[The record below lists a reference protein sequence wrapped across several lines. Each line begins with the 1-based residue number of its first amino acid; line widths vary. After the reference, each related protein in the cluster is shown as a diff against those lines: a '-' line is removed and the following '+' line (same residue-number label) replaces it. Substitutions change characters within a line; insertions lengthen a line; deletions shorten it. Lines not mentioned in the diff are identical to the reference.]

1 MAQVAAVVSAVAT
14 VAGFREQRRAVGYQ
28 RAAAA
33 EASAA
38 RTEQIRA
45 NELQARRSRI
55 RALRESQILRARTMA
70 TAEGAG
76 AVGSS
81 AVAGGVSALG
91 SQLGSALG
99 YQTQLTGINRNI
111 STFSQNAADLT
122 ASANIASGRAAMFAG
137 ISKATGYTPLQGIQ
151 ELGNM
156 VGITA

>member
-1 MAQVAAVVSAVAT
+1 MGEVAAVVSAVAT
-14 VAGFREQRRAVGYQ
+14 VAGFREQRKAVGYQ
-28 RAAAA
+28 RQAAA

-45 NELQARRSRI
+45 NELSARRSRI
-55 RALRESQILRARTMA
+55 RALRESQILRARTLA

-76 AVGSS
+76 AVGGS

-111 STFSQNAADLT
+111 SVLSQNAADLT
-122 ASANIASGRAAMFAG
+122 ASANIASGRAQMFAG
-137 ISKATGYTPLQGIQ
+137 ISKATGYTPLEGFQAIG
-151 ELGNM
+151 GM
-156 VGITA
+156 VG